1 MSESQAI
8 TVTALDL
15 RERLGLSAGHAS
27 DLANKRC
34 PPSLKMALR
43 IERELGVPV
52 EYWED
57 VESRSRKARH
67 G

>member
-1 MSESQAI
+1 MSEVQAI
-8 TVTALDL
+8 TVSAQALRDK
-15 RERLGLSAGHAS
+15 LGMSAGHAS

-57 VESRSRKARH
+57 VESRARKAR
-67 G
+67 